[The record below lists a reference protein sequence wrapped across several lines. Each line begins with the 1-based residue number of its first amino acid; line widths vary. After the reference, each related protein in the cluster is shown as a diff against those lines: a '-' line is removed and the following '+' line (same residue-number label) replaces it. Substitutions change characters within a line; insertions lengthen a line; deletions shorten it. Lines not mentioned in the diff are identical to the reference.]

1 MDFIFLAD
9 FNVIKP
15 NIGLIFWTTVIFGIF
30 WFMMSKYAFKPIAKA
45 LSDREAFIKDSL
57 EEANNARE
65 EMAKLKS
72 QNEEI
77 LAQARVEQAKI
88 LKEAK
93 EAKDTI
99 IKDAKVK
106 AKEEANKIVTS
117 ARQEIDNQKMAAM
130 LEVKNKAGLMALEI
144 AEKVIRKELVG
155 NSEQESFANSLVNE
169 IKLN

>member
-30 WFMMSKYAFKPIAKA
+30 WFLMSRFAFKPIAKA
-45 LSDREAFIKDSL
+45 LSDRESFIQDSL
-57 EEANNARE
+57 DQAKKAKE
-65 EMAKLKS
+65 EMAAMKA
-72 QNEEI
+72 QNEDI
-77 LAQARVEQAKI
+77 LAQARTEQAKI

-106 AKEEANKIVTS
+106 AKEEANKIVES
-117 ARQEIDNQKMAAM
+117 ARQEIENQKMAAM
-130 LEVKNKAGLMALEI
+130 LDVKNQAGMLALQI
-144 AEKVIRKELVG
+144 AEKVIKKELKG
-155 NSEQESFANSLVNE
+155 NGEQEAFANSLVDE
-169 IKLN
+169 IKLS